1 MKLNLFLLFFIL
13 FMAGCA
19 QKEIKK
25 SEITKSEPEKEKV
38 IIQEQT
44 SEKITEQITEGWSD
58 KDTYTVKVTAENLE
72 KAREKA
78 KHKILQDIVKVRMF
92 NESRFTDITKINS
105 EFENPIKN
113 GKILSEKK
121 IENSVEIYYQIR
133 DEGLKQKFEKK

>member
-1 MKLNLFLLFFIL
+1 MKLNLFLIFFIIFL
-13 FMAGCA
+13 AGCA

-25 SEITKSEPEKEKV
+25 EITILEPEKETIV
-38 IIQEQT
+38 IKEQT
-44 SEKITEQITEGWSD
+44 VEKPAEQIAVGWSD

-72 KAREKA
+72 KAKEKA
-78 KHKILQDIVKVRMF
+78 KHKILQDIVKIRMF

-121 IENSVEIYYQIR
+121 VENNVEIYYQIT